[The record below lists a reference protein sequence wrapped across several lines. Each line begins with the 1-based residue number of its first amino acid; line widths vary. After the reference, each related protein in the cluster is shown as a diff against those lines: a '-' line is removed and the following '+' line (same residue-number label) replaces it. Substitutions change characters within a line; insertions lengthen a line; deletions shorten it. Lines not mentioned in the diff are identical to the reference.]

1 MRTRTSSRIDW
12 WHRTGASRRRDVDLG
27 WACATAFAVLLAA
40 PAVRAQ
46 EDHWA
51 IDRFAVQ
58 DVSPSTA
65 STFSQLLRNQISTR
79 NGARFSD
86 LNTACSDLPCA
97 RAAAAPTGARVV
109 VFGSLGRLGSKVVVA
124 LTAAQVADGRV
135 LLSETLSV
143 DRVEELDVAAKRLA
157 EALVSGRGVEQSA
170 ELGNITHE
178 EAKAPVRR
186 DTRFGVGLNLE
197 GVFPTKGYADEALGT
212 GFSLGLWFES
222 MDFVIEP
229 KLGYRTELGAGER
242 DWDHG
247 TLEIGASYLMMRS
260 DLAPLIGGGVGLHF
274 MDEDVPVGNE
284 VGSVLVSTSTDV
296 IEDEVFGFTLFGRV
310 GLLFLRTYDVSLL
323 VALDYA
329 LTFADFQERSNEQAL
344 RLVVGVV
351 IGGT

>member
-1 MRTRTSSRIDW
+1 MARI
-12 WHRTGASRRRDVDLG
+12 DLG
-27 WACATAFAVLLAA
+27 WACAIAAGCALLGA
-40 PAVRAQ
+40 PAARAD

-65 STFSQLLRNQISTR
+65 STFRQLLRNQIATR
-79 NGARFSD
+79 NGARFTD
-86 LNTACSDLPCA
+86 LDAGCSDLPCA
-97 RAAAAPTGARVV
+97 RGAAAPSGAGVV

-124 LTAAQVADGRV
+124 VTAAQVADGRV
-135 LLSETLSV
+135 LFSETLSV

-157 EALVSGRGVEQSA
+157 EALATGRGLEHTA
-170 ELGNITHE
+170 ELGSITHE

-186 DTRFGVGLNLE
+186 DTRFAFSLNLE
-197 GVFPTKGYADEALGT
+197 GVLPTKGYADRALGS
-212 GFSLGLWFES
+212 GFALGLWFES

-229 KLGYRTELGAGER
+229 KLAYRTELGAGER

-247 TLEIGASYLMMRS
+247 AFEIAASYLMMRS
-260 DLAPLIGGGVGLHF
+260 DLAPLIGAGVGLHF

-296 IEDEVFGFTLFGRV
+296 IEDEVFGFTVFGRL
-310 GLLFLRTYDVSLL
+310 GLLLLRTYDVSLL

-329 LTFADFQERSNEQAL
+329 LTFADFQERGDEQAF